1 MIHARSSGAEKIS
14 RSVTAALCRGEV
26 GRLSCDL
33 NGLSLKGS
41 KLSRGVKTILGFT
54 DTR

>member
-1 MIHARSSGAEKIS
+1 MQGLRVLKKSLDPL
-14 RSVTAALCRGEV
+14 RQP
-26 GRLSCDL
+26 L